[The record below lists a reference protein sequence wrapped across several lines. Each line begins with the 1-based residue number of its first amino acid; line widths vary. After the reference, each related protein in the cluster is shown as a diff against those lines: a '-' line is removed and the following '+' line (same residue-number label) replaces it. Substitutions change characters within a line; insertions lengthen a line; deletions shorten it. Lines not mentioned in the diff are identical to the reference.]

1 MQFNGRART
10 VALGAAG
17 LLLASA
23 CSGGSGHHAAAAS
36 GGGGAGTSAP
46 PVGAV
51 VPPVPEANTVDP
63 WTQQQ
68 WATAWALTGAADG
81 NYPACVDAAL
91 AQDVKYDDAIVVLQA
106 AKADPGGNPKGDLTD
121 PAWQQQLINDLS
133 KTMDPS
139 EAAAD
144 VSEVGG
150 SAADSGCI
158 YSPPNQ

>member
-1 MQFNGRART
+1 MQFSGKART
-10 VALGAAG
+10 VILGMAG
-17 LLLASA
+17 LLLASV
-23 CSGGSGHHAAAAS
+23 CSSGSGHHAATR
-36 GGGGAGTSAP
+36 GGGGAATSAP

-51 VPPVPEANTVDP
+51 VPPVPEANALSP

-68 WATAWALTGAADG
+68 WAAVWALTGAANG
-81 NYPACVDAAL
+81 TYTACVDAAL
-91 AQDVKYDDAIVVLQA
+91 AQDVRYDDAIMVLQA

-133 KTMDPS
+133 TTMDPS
-139 EAAAD
+139 EAAGD

-158 YSPPNQ
+158 FSPQNQ